1 MSQLVFYERP
11 VALNRERHR
20 KLRVAPRENMFRFAA
35 ATNSLPIVWSEL
47 AEAARAYP
55 VVFAGEEKGPLS
67 MAVLVGMRDR
77 ENLLV
82 DAEGHWT
89 AGRYI
94 PAFARRYP
102 FVLAAT
108 GEKEPLTVCVDES
121 WDGLTEAEGEGEA
134 LFDAE
139 GKETEFLQRILEFL
153 RMFHNEALATA
164 AFADKLRSLGLLVP
178 RAIKVEQPGQAE
190 ISLRGMWIV
199 DEARY
204 RAIDDARVVELFR
217 AGHSAWI
224 EAHLM
229 SLGNLGS
236 LVTLMQARDGA
247 GRAADT
253 AAPRAAADAPAPA
266 GSEAGPAVNGAAGA
280 PAAVGG

>member
-20 KLRVAPRENMFRFAA
+20 RLRVAPRENIYRFAA
-35 ATNSLPIVWSEL
+35 TTNSLPIVWSEL

-55 VVFAGEEKGPLS
+55 VVFAGEEQGPLS
-67 MAVLVGMRDR
+67 MAVLVGVRDR

-82 DAEGHWT
+82 DAEGHWA

-108 GEKEPLTVCVDES
+108 GEKEPLTVCVDEA
-121 WDGLTEAEGEGEA
+121 WDGLVEGDDGGEA

-139 GKETEFLQRILEFL
+139 GKETDFLQRILQFL

-164 AFADKLRSLGLLVP
+164 AFADRLRSLGLLVP
-178 RAIKVEQPGQAE
+178 RAIKVEQPGQPE
-190 ISLRGMWIV
+190 ITLRGLWII

-217 AGHSAWI
+217 AGHLAWI

-229 SLGNLGS
+229 SLGNLGA
-236 LVTLMQARDGA
+236 LVTLMQERD
-247 GRAADT
+247 
-253 AAPRAAADAPAPA
+253 RAAA
-266 GSEAGPAVNGAAGA
+266 GNGVSDLSGLD
-280 PAAVGG
+280 GR